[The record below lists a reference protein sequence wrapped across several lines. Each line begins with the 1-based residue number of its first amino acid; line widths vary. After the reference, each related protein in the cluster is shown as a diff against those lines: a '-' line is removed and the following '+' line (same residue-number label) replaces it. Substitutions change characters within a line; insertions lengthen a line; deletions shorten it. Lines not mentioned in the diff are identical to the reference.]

1 MDIVKSFLRKVFCP
15 HAQDA
20 QGSLVDAFRSVD
32 YDRTRTVYGVYVCAV
47 CGKRYTK
54 EADRRDV
61 EVQKFLDKRGE

>member
-1 MDIVKSFLRKVFCP
+1 MDKVLSFLRQVFCP
-15 HAQDA
+15 HT
-20 QGSLVDAFRSVD
+20 QGRLIGAFRSID
-32 YDRTRTVYGVYVCAV
+32 YDRTRVVYGVYVCAV